1 MPDHSHIYIGSAFV
15 AGVVLTIAFKD
26 LFYPEIEERI
36 RDYRARH
43 SSKSYQ
49 NASVDSLAVRHGP
62 PAIVDGIEG
71 CIGNTPLL
79 RIKSLS
85 EATGCE
91 ILAKAEVRYRL
102 LFLRFGVENLIEI

>member
-1 MPDHSHIYIGSAFV
+1 MNDHAHLYVGTAFV
-15 AGVVLTIAFKD
+15 AGILFTVGFKE
-26 LFYPEIEERI
+26 LLYPELKLRF
-36 RDYRARH
+36 RNYRNHADQSTH
-43 SSKSYQ
+43 LTEPSD
-49 NASVDSLAVRHGP
+49 ALVARHGP

-91 ILAKAEVRYRL
+91 ILAKAEVRP
-102 LFLRFGVENLIEI
+102 FLSASIFW